1 LVLEKVPGFGG
12 KMKNKK
18 RIRNEKEFKVWF
30 ERNYKKLG
38 YQKIIKR
45 DNGMLPDYIM
55 LKNNKVIGVELETLS
70 SHFLLHKHDIKKVDE
85 IVCIKKDLSLGI
97 PIIEVKELKYKS
109 NILGISF
116 TVDEK
121 TDKILDSLLKNGK
134 YRNKSHIIEK
144 AIELLKEVD
153 ENDKNKK

>member
-1 LVLEKVPGFGG
+1 MRNE
-12 KMKNKK
+12 K

-38 YQKIIKR
+38 YQKIIKK
-45 DNGMLPDYIM
+45 DNGILPDYIM
-55 LKNNKVIGVELETLS
+55 LKNNKTIGVELETLS

-97 PIIEVKELKYKS
+97 PIIEVKELEYKS
-109 NILGISF
+109 NIIRISF

-121 TDKILDSLLKNGK
+121 TDKILDSLLKDGN

-144 AIELLKEVD
+144 AIESLKKEVD